1 MPRPAPATI
10 RHCLPAAEPA
20 KIGRMKPISI
30 LSATALLCLALPL
43 RATDARPWMDARLP
57 ADQRADLLLGQ
68 MSTEEKLQL
77 IRSRFGM
84 DSDKGKQPAGAL
96 GSAGFVAGIERLGI
110 PAQQLVDAGLG
121 VTNPGAIRKGDH
133 ATAMPSGTA
142 TAASWNPALAHAEG
156 AAMGEEAWRQGFN
169 VLLAGGVNLQRDPR
183 GGRNFEYAGE
193 DPLLAGTMA
202 GASIAGIQSRH
213 VVATLKHYALNDM
226 ETARNFHDVRIGEQ
240 AMRESDL
247 LAAEIALDTGKP
259 GAVMCAYNRV
269 GGIYAC
275 EHAHLLGGILKGQ
288 WKYPGYVMSDWGG
301 VHSGAEAAL
310 AGLDQASAGEVFDK
324 QEYFDGPLR
333 AALADGT
340 VPQARLD
347 DMARRILRS
356 LFAVGGFEHPPMRQP
371 VDDAAGLAVAE
382 RAAEQGI
389 VLLRNQGGLLPIAPS
404 VRSIAVIGGHAD
416 KGVMGGGGSSMVG
429 VTAAGGNA
437 VPGLAPTTWPGPV
450 MFHPS
455 SPLAALRAAL
465 PGIRIDFA
473 DGSDPTRAAALARD
487 ADLALVF
494 ATQWSAES
502 RDLPDMRLPDGQ
514 DALIEAVAA
523 ANPRTAVVLET
534 NGPVRLPWLRQVPAL
549 LQAWY
554 PGSGG
559 GPAIA
564 RVLTGQ
570 VDASGR
576 LPVSWPVD
584 ESQLPRPTIPGLDY
598 KPDAGMPLPVFD
610 YDIEGANVGY
620 RWFATRG
627 LVPAFPFGHGLSYT
641 RFEYGPL
648 TVRSHGRQ
656 VTARFTVRNSG
667 VRAGTAIP
675 QLYVHMPAGN
685 AVPFRLAGWK
695 RVELQPGQSREVTV
709 TAEPRTLADFDTRT
723 RQWRIPAGSYRLALA
738 RSATDVV
745 AEAPLV
751 LVEQTF

>member
-1 MPRPAPATI
+1 
-10 RHCLPAAEPA
+10 
-20 KIGRMKPISI
+20 
-30 LSATALLCLALPL
+30 
-43 RATDARPWMDARLP
+43 
-57 ADQRADLLLGQ
+57 
-68 MSTEEKLQL
+68 
-77 IRSRFGM
+77 
-84 DSDKGKQPAGAL
+84 
-96 GSAGFVAGIERLGI
+96 
-110 PAQQLVDAGLG
+110 
-121 VTNPGAIRKGDH
+121 
-133 ATAMPSGTA
+133 
-142 TAASWNPALAHAEG
+142 
-156 AAMGEEAWRQGFN
+156 
-169 VLLAGGVNLQRDPR
+169 
-183 GGRNFEYAGE
+183 
-193 DPLLAGTMA
+193 
-202 GASIAGIQSRH
+202 
-213 VVATLKHYALNDM
+213 
-226 ETARNFHDVRIGEQ
+226 
-240 AMRESDL
+240 
-247 LAAEIALDTGKP
+247 
-259 GAVMCAYNRV
+259 
-269 GGIYAC
+269 
-275 EHAHLLGGILKGQ
+275 
-288 WKYPGYVMSDWGG
+288 
-301 VHSGAEAAL
+301 
-310 AGLDQASAGEVFDK
+310 
-324 QEYFDGPLR
+324 
-333 AALADGT
+333 
-340 VPQARLD
+340 
-347 DMARRILRS
+347 
-356 LFAVGGFEHPPMRQP
+356 
-371 VDDAAGLAVAE
+371 
-382 RAAEQGI
+382 
-389 VLLRNQGGLLPIAPS
+389 
-404 VRSIAVIGGHAD
+404 
-416 KGVMGGGGSSMVG
+416 
-429 VTAAGGNA
+429 
-437 VPGLAPTTWPGPV
+437 
-450 MFHPS
+450 
-455 SPLAALRAAL
+455 
-465 PGIRIDFA
+465 
-473 DGSDPTRAAALARD
+473 
-487 ADLALVF
+487 
-494 ATQWSAES
+494 
-502 RDLPDMRLPDGQ
+502 MRLPDGQ

-648 TVRSHGRQ
+648 TVRGHGRQ

-667 VRAGTAIP
+667 MRAGTAIP

-723 RQWRIPAGSYRLALA
+723 RQWRISAGSYRLALA